1 MTNCAKAHKT
11 KLLQKIPLSSNNSI
25 VYTAN
30 EVRPMLAAKKR
41 NLKLKTKQPAQTG
54 KWEQL
59 SCVQSSDPISLPTII
74 LRDDEA
80 IKAHRNEILIF
91 FYHFYSFFFV
101 LVLHF
106 ATTWNSL
113 HVSNCWE
120 SAEYLFVIIWI
131 TGKKNPYITNT
142 NKRHTHKHTDKST
155 ARQQQTKSLN
165 HKPAKCTST
174 SV

>member
-30 EVRPMLAAKKR
+30 EVRPMLVAKKR
-41 NLKLKTKQPAQTG
+41 NLKLKTKQPTQTG

-91 FYHFYSFFFV
+91 FYHFYSFYCSGTPFRNNLKLVACIELLRERRV
-101 LVLHF
+101 LVR
-106 ATTWNSL
+106 N
-113 HVSNCWE
+113 
-120 SAEYLFVIIWI
+120 YLNNRQ
-131 TGKKNPYITNT
+131 KNPYITNT